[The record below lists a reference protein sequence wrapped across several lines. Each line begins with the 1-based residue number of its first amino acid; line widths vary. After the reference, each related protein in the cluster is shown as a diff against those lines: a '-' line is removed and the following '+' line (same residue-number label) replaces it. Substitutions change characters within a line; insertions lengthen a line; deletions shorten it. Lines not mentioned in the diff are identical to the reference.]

1 MTLSALSDANAVCTA
16 AQLGEVVGRT
26 TRQIHAL
33 TVEKV
38 LQKSKRGGGYPLA
51 ASVQAFLAH
60 REAIVRRDCSRTKGD
75 FETAR
80 ARRMAALALIEEARA
95 RQLSG
100 KLLDG
105 ERVDR
110 AVMNVMM
117 IVKNHVLSLPNR
129 CTRLLAPYTGGGENA
144 KIVRKIMTEA
154 ARSTLTEASRFDV
167 RVSCRDRKSAQRERT
182 SKNGDDADD

>member
-1 MTLSALSDANAVCTA
+1 MALSLDANALCTA

-26 TRQIHAL
+26 TRQIQQL
-33 TVEKV
+33 TADRV
-38 LQKSKRGGGYPLA
+38 LSKGEHGYALA

-60 REAIVRRDCSRTKGD
+60 REAIVRRDCSKTNGD

-110 AVMNVMM
+110 AVMHVMM
-117 IVKNHVLSLPNR
+117 ICKNHVLALPSR

-144 KIVRKIMTEA
+144 KIVRKIMTQA
-154 ARSTLTEASRFDV
+154 ARSTLTEASKFDV
-167 RVSCRDRKSAQRERT
+167 RVSCRDRKSAERT
-182 SKNGDDADD
+182 SKNGVDDDD